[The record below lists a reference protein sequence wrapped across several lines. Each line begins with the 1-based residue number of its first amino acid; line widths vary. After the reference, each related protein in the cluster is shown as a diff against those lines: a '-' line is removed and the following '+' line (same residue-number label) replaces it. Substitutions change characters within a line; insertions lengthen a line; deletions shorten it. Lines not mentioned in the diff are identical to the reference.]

1 MNYTLYSFPTRR
13 SSDLNDHHLTISGG
27 SQNAR
32 YALSLGMTD
41 EDGLMMDSWFK
52 RYMGRL
58 SGDFQLFDWLSL
70 NSHVAY
76 NLRERTHDNDIT
88 RSATEV
94 WAFLPIRYPN
104 DHDIFGNFAG
114 RWGSNADYGIGEQR
128 SEEHTS
134 ELQSRGHLV

>member
-1 MNYTLYSFPTRR
+1 
-13 SSDLNDHHLTISGG
+13 
-27 SQNAR
+27 
-32 YALSLGMTD
+32 MTD

-104 DHDIFGNFAG
+104 DPDTYGNFAG
-114 RWGSNADYGIGEQR
+114 RWGSNADYGDRKSTRLNSSHVAISYAVFCLKKKQA
-128 SEEHTS
+128 
-134 ELQSRGHLV
+134 